1 MPVTGFIRSCLIG
14 SVGLTI
20 VASGIG
26 LASISFGSVIVGE
39 TRRIVVDLKPQA
51 ARSRCR

>member
-1 MPVTGFIRSCLIG
+1 MAVAGFIRSCLIG
-14 SVGLTI
+14 SVGLAV
-20 VASGIG
+20 VAGGIG

-39 TRRIVVDLKPQA
+39 TRRIAADLKPQA